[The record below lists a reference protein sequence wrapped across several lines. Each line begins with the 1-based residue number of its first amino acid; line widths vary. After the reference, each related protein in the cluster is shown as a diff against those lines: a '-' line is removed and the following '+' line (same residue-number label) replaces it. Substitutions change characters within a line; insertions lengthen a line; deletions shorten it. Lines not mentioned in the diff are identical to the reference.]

1 MRMWIVDSCHLVVL
15 LLYFVLIII
24 NHLVHYL
31 IVIYSS
37 SSSTASSAATQKDFD
52 IGEYIGIVALVATAI
67 TFFLTYRH
75 GSQSEQTR
83 I

>member
-1 MRMWIVDSCHLVVL
+1 
-15 LLYFVLIII
+15 LIII

-37 SSSTASSAATQKDFD
+37 SSSTASSAAATQKDFD
-52 IGEYIGIVALVATAI
+52 IGEYTGIVALVATAI
-67 TFFLTYRH
+67 TFFLKYRH

>member
-1 MRMWIVDSCHLVVL
+1 MRMWIVDSCHLVV

-37 SSSTASSAATQKDFD
+37 SSTASSAATQKDFD
-52 IGEYIGIVALVATAI
+52 IGEYTGIVALVATAI

>member
-1 MRMWIVDSCHLVVL
+1 MWIVDSCHLVVL

-37 SSSTASSAATQKDFD
+37 SSTASAATQKDFD
-52 IGEYIGIVALVATAI
+52 IGEYTGIVALVATAI